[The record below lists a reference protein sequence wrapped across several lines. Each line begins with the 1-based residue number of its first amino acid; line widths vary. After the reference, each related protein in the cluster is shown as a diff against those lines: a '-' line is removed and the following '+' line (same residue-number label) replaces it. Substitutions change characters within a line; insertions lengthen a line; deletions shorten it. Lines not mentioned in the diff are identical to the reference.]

1 MILGKMFPVCCYR
14 GEAGWRTRLA
24 LSLGMCPRGEVG
36 AGVIVISISMGISG
50 PAITVAVMALT
61 VNLVCSSLFI
71 ASVVKLSST
80 DPQSPERRKPTL
92 AKRPSWGV
100 GDGVSIESGIC
111 GAPEDEE
118 GKKEKHVAGERGVH
132 ARLDADADDVQITVH
147 VETTDDIQ

>member
-1 MILGKMFPVCCYR
+1 MCCYR

-80 DPQSPERRKPTL
+80 DPQSPERRKAPL

-100 GDGVSIESGIC
+100 GDGVSMESGIC

-118 GKKEKHVAGERGVH
+118 GKKEKRAE
-132 ARLDADADDVQITVH
+132 DVQITVH
-147 VETTDDIQ
+147 VEEAEDVQEIESDEDASTVELQ

>member
-1 MILGKMFPVCCYR
+1 
-14 GEAGWRTRLA
+14 
-24 LSLGMCPRGEVG
+24 
-36 AGVIVISISMGISG
+36 MGISG

-80 DPQSPERRKPTL
+80 DPQSPERRKAPL

-100 GDGVSIESGIC
+100 GDGVSMESGIC

-118 GKKEKHVAGERGVH
+118 GKKEKRAE
-132 ARLDADADDVQITVH
+132 DVQITVH
-147 VETTDDIQ
+147 VEEAEDVQEIESDEDASTVELQ